1 MEQQK
6 FREIRLSKKIT
17 PNILYNFH
25 NFFLFF
31 SGKLKK
37 NVEQDIKNK
46 KKIEKWK
53 DKPSEIRYYYV
64 SNMLHTSLKIYDCYT
79 FIKYT
84 YQIF

>member
-31 SGKLKK
+31 FRQAEKERRTRYKK
-37 NVEQDIKNK
+37 QEEDREVERQTIR
-46 KKIEKWK
+46 
-53 DKPSEIRYYYV
+53 DKVLLSFYFFC
-64 SNMLHTSLKIYDCYT
+64 H
-79 FIKYT
+79 
-84 YQIF
+84 QIF